1 MIWDRSH
8 KKGEVHM
15 NLNAI
20 KSCCLRTRKFNVINA
35 EDGSQWL
42 SNGQAAWIVEGV
54 HITTGCLPELLNL
67 SENQKEKCVFIGEET
82 TDARYHRDGT
92 LTTATYCEDIGA
104 IWYNG
109 WLYRAIQYRERVM
122 FLLAANLRPTEN
134 GLADAGYNRYEARI
148 MDGDVKI
155 AVYNGMFVEAILDP
169 MPDAVARAIKE
180 QATIISAR
188 ELYTV
193 GACHAEVAAD
203 ELDEQMTI

>member
-1 MIWDRSH
+1 
-8 KKGEVHM
+8 M

-20 KSCCLRTRKFNVINA
+20 KSCCLRTRKFKVINA

-54 HITTGCLPELLNL
+54 QITTGCLADLLNL
-67 SENQKEKCVFIGEET
+67 SDRQIEKCEFETEET

-92 LTTATYCEDIGA
+92 LTTETYCDDIGA
-104 IWYNG
+104 IWFNG
-109 WLYRAIQYRERVM
+109 WLYRAIQYQGRVM

-169 MPDAVARAIKE
+169 MPDAVAREIKA

-193 GACHAEVAAD
+193 GACHAEEAAE
-203 ELDEQMTI
+203 ELAEQMTI